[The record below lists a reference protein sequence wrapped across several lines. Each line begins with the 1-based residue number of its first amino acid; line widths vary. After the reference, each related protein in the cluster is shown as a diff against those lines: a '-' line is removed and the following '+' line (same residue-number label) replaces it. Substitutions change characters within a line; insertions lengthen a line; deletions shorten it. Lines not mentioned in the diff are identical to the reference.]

1 MKMPPLKSATV
12 LTIILTTGAAA
23 LIVGAIFV
31 QNKIV
36 ASSLTVNEQ
45 IERLN
50 KKRLTAENLRSNLA
64 LAKDV
69 KTRIANYDSLLLPK
83 GAELELIT
91 DLENIATKN
100 KVNQTIAASNLD
112 NYTNGKIEIAINAA
126 GTYADILKYISSLEQ
141 YKYLITIEHIDF
153 SPGIS
158 SPSDINSQ
166 PRASSQIK
174 ISLYANPE

>member
-1 MKMPPLKSATV
+1 MKMSPLKSIIVFTVILATV
-12 LTIILTTGAAA
+12 VVA
-23 LIVGAIFV
+23 LIVGAFIV

-36 ASSLTVNEQ
+36 AGSMAVNEQ

-69 KTRIANYDSLLLPK
+69 KTQIANYDSLLLPQS
-83 GAELELIT
+83 AELELIT
-91 DLENIATKN
+91 DLENIAAKN
-100 KVNQTIAASNLD
+100 KVNQRIDASNLD
-112 NYTNGKIEIAINAA
+112 NYTNGKIEITLNVS
-126 GTYADILKYISSLEQ
+126 GTYTDVLKYISSLEQ
-141 YKYLITIEHIDF
+141 YKYLITIERIDF
-153 SPGIS
+153 SPGAS
-158 SPSDINSQ
+158 NPTDGNSQ